1 MEKLR
6 GLICHDCMDGFVSIS
21 ERSRR
26 MIAVAV
32 LVMALCSFLM
42 GLAVGTIMG

>member
-1 MEKLR
+1 M
-6 GLICHDCMDGFVSIS
+6 CHGCMGGSVGIS

-32 LVMALCSFLM
+32 LVMGLCSFLI
-42 GLAVGTIMG
+42 GLAVGTILG